1 MSGGKSP
8 VLRIG
13 TRGSPLAL
21 WQAHAVQAALAEAL
35 NVAPAEVAVEVIR
48 TTGDQIQDR
57 ALSEAGG
64 KGLFTK
70 ELEEALLDGRVDL
83 AVHSAKDVATYLP
96 EGLHLAGY
104 LPRADVRDALILKS
118 GAGLA
123 DLPAGARVGTASLR
137 REAQLRR
144 LRPDLKVELLRGNV
158 HTRLARVR
166 DGDFDGTLLA
176 LAGLTRLGLADVAS
190 AVLATSEFLP
200 AVGQGAVAIE
210 CRVHDPATNAAI
222 AAIACRDTGIA
233 LAAERA
239 RLMDEAAAGGMLA
252 VLGLDEALVAGIAAA
267 HGLAVA
273 IRNAP
278 RHVVL
283 AGPAAGIAPAAT
295 VLEAAGASRL
305 VHLAVRTPSH
315 TPLLAS
321 AAEGF
326 RQHLA
331 GLPDKRLPFPVFS
344 AIDGTPARTASGAVE
359 ALARQICTPLD
370 WAACLEAVA
379 ELQPDAVLEIGPGN
393 ALAKLFGESAPAI
406 PVRASDDFRSIDGIV
421 RWLDSCA

>member
-1 MSGGKSP
+1 MSGGNSP
-8 VLRIG
+8 VLAPILRIG

-21 WQAHAVQAALAEAL
+21 WQAHAVQAALATAL
-35 NVAPAEVAVEVIR
+35 NVAPAEVAIEVIR

-158 HTRLARVR
+158 HTRLARVK

-176 LAGLTRLGLADVAS
+176 LAGLTRLGLAEVAS

-239 RLMDEAAAGGMLA
+239 FLTA
-252 VLGLDEALVAGIAAA
+252 LDGSCRTPIA
-267 HGLAVA
+267 GLARVEGDQV
-273 IRNAP
+273 RLSGLVMTP
-278 RHVVL
+278 D
-283 AGPAAGIAPAAT
+283 
-295 VLEAAGASRL
+295 GAD
-305 VHLAVRTPSH
+305 
-315 TPLLAS
+315 
-321 AAEGF
+321 AAE
-326 RQHLA
+326 
-331 GLPDKRLPFPVFS
+331 
-344 AIDGTPARTASGAVE
+344 ASGAAPIADAA
-359 ALARQICTPLD
+359 ALGTALGT
-370 WAACLEAVA
+370 
-379 ELQPDAVLEIGPGN
+379 ELRA
-393 ALAKLFGESAPAI
+393 SAPA
-406 PVRASDDFRSIDGIV
+406 RALG
-421 RWLDSCA
+421 L